1 MRTQKPS
8 GMNGWCA
15 EAHKWMLIPST
26 YAGIIL
32 LFIAILLITLPEIT
46 SNVKDFL
53 MVSFACVALL
63 PGDVKI

>member
-1 MRTQKPS
+1 
-8 GMNGWCA
+8 
-15 EAHKWMLIPST
+15 MLIPST